1 MEGGMKKVHEIHEEV
16 VRRRVTFIHS
26 IKAKVAMMVAVAIVC
41 ATAFNLIIL
50 VPYVGS
56 VIESQNKNYLND
68 LAHTSGLM
76 MESMLATTDKEILF
90 TYDALLPAF
99 KDVQIDGMDS
109 SYAYVVSRD
118 GIMLYHPNKE
128 KVGQLVENAVVTELV
143 SELAKGNRKETEV
156 IEYEFKGAVKYASY
170 YITKSGD
177 AIVVV
182 TVDEDEI
189 QEVTEKFTTMCIIV
203 GIGAT
208 LLFSIIAY
216 IFIAIMLKPITIVTD
231 IINKMSDLDFTDSN
245 GAEKLL
251 KKKDETGV
259 MIHALAHLRE
269 GLINVIND
277 IKGQSGA
284 LYDASEKLDANA
296 RDTASTMDQ
305 VENAVTDIANGATN
319 QAQET
324 QSATEDVIVMGNM
337 IEETTTEVSLL
348 KGNADEMKKAS
359 EEAKKILNELIK
371 ENDRTRESIDEIY
384 RQTNTTNESALKIK
398 EATVI
403 ITSIAEETN
412 LLSLNASIE
421 AARAGEQGRGFAVVA
436 AQIQKLAEQ
445 SSESAKKIE
454 EITNMLINDSTMA
467 VNTMQVVKENM
478 DLQSDK
484 MTQTDKMFETFN
496 DGVIASIESVAH
508 ISDKTDNLDSSRVR
522 VVDLVQ
528 SLSAIAE
535 ENAASSE
542 ETSASVTQVSE
553 IVTDISENANKLKD
567 ISAQLEQ
574 AVKVFKL

>member
-76 MESMLATTDKEILF
+76 MESMLATTDKDILF

-118 GIMLYHPNKE
+118 GTMLYHPNKE

>member
-76 MESMLATTDKEILF
+76 MESMLATTDKDILF

-118 GIMLYHPNKE
+118 GTMLYHPNKE

-156 IEYEFKGAVKYASY
+156 VEYEFKGAVKYASY

-269 GLINVIND
+269 GLISVIND